1 MNLLPAVL
9 LSSFRGC
16 RIITGTTLPLSG
28 WIISLW
34 TKHKVGLS
42 TLVRLSALRGICTIT
57 ELMSINWGLTPW
69 RKNGFIPKYRA
80 WEVIYFTFLLFW
92 TACNPLLLLWFS
104 ASVTYY
110 YLSDIYTIS
119 DCQCVQSLMLFS
131 NNLQLSCSLD
141 SASGTNILKFP
152 NWCASHCLTDF
163 SLLSVCFFTQRFCI
177 VLQERKNFRDQK
189 KSPLSN
195 FFRHFSEV
203 RIIFSNLTLTVECLK
218 EDNIT
223 QVINH

>member
-80 WEVIYFTFLLFW
+80 WEVIFFTFLLFW

-141 SASGTNILKFP
+141 SASGTNILKFL

-163 SLLSVCFFTQRFCI
+163 SLLSVCFFYSE
-177 VLQERKNFRDQK
+177 VLYRAARKEEFSRPKK
-189 KSPLSN
+189 KSSVQLFQA
-195 FFRHFSEV
+195 FFPS
-203 RIIFSNLTLTVECLK
+203 
-218 EDNIT
+218 
-223 QVINH
+223 

>member
-1 MNLLPAVL
+1 MA
-9 LSSFRGC
+9 SSPNIGHGKFFFF
-16 RIITGTTLPLSG
+16 S
-28 WIISLW
+28 
-34 TKHKVGLS
+34 
-42 TLVRLSALRGICTIT
+42 
-57 ELMSINWGLTPW
+57 
-69 RKNGFIPKYRA
+69 
-80 WEVIYFTFLLFW
+80 FLLFW

-104 ASVTYY
+104 ASVMYY

-141 SASGTNILKFP
+141 SASGTNILEFP

-163 SLLSVCFFTQRFCI
+163 SLLSVWFFLLRGF
-177 VLQERKNFRDQK
+177 VLCCKKGRIFATK

-195 FFRHFSEV
+195 FFRHFFQV